1 MLYGYARVSSESQ
14 NHAGQASDLKA
25 AGVSR
30 IYAEKFTGI
39 EGSDH
44 KQLKALLAKVRE
56 GDVIVVTKLD
66 RFARSTRDLLNML
79 HELNERGIG
88 FRSLGE
94 AIDTTTPAGK
104 LMLTMLGA
112 IAEFERAMIRER
124 CSAGIARAKGE
135 GRHLGRERALNPH
148 QRKQALEMLAKGET
162 QRAVARLFDVGQ
174 ATIGRLVRNNEVRAS
189 ASFIGSTIARA
200 IQPMTGTSV

>member
-14 NHAGQASDLKA
+14 NHAGQVSDLKA
-25 AGVSR
+25 AGASR

-39 EGSDH
+39 EGSDR
-44 KQLKALLAKVRE
+44 KQLKALLAKVHE

-79 HELNERGIG
+79 HDLNERGIG

-112 IAEFERAMIRER
+112 IAEFERGMIREH
-124 CSAGIARAKGE
+124 CSAGIARAKAE
-135 GRHLGRERALNPH
+135 GRHLGREPALNLH

-174 ATIGRLVRNNEVRAS
+174 ATIGRLVRNNEVRA
-189 ASFIGSTIARA
+189 
-200 IQPMTGTSV
+200 